1 MRRVKAKLELNLA
14 TEVKD
19 NKKGVSKSIGSD
31 RRAKCLHPLLDV
43 EGSTVSR
50 GGGKAEVPNVSFP
63 QSLIPKPQDTQ
74 LPWLEVSYG
83 EMNETSQILKERVFP
98 KSLGPGGCTVGWV
111 KRWCLDVAPGDE
123 V

>member
-1 MRRVKAKLELNLA
+1 M
-14 TEVKD
+14 
-19 NKKGVSKSIGSD
+19 
-31 RRAKCLHPLLDV
+31 
-43 EGSTVSR
+43 SR

-83 EMNETSQILKERVFP
+83 EMNEASQILKERVFP

-123 V
+123 VQVTRLWWCQGNARTLPTLRIL